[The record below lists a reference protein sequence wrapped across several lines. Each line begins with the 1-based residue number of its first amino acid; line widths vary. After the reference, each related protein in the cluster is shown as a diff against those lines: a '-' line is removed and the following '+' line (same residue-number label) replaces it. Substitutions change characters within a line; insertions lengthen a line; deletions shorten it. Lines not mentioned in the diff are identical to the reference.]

1 MPLMPESITQSEMD
15 HTNDAVVKIAPVS
28 NTQILKNST
37 QLSETFS
44 EQSLATSPKPV
55 IWTPRFIII
64 FALALIIG
72 LSVASLLTQGMLNG
86 YYPPQ
91 AVLLV
96 LVALALGGWIAVARL
111 VRSLW
116 TRMGGIFGSIWAVFT
131 GISLVISL
139 LPIDPGSPILL
150 HLSASTNSALLGSY
164 ICLSIDRT
172 PFYRWD
178 SWFFRLAPILGGCA
192 VAATYFLF
200 PADPPS
206 FINLESA
213 TVTVILILCVLIW
226 WTRPSCWR
234 SQPGLAF
241 LFGTTPFILLLLT
254 LLNVTDKEGHLF
266 FLTQVALLSLLLG
279 ILRVLQGEIQ
289 NR

>member
-1 MPLMPESITQSEMD
+1 MPESITQSEMD
-15 HTNDAVVKIAPVS
+15 STNDAVVEIAPVH
-28 NTQILKNST
+28 NTQTPKNST

-44 EQSLATSPKPV
+44 EQVVPTSPKPV

-91 AVLLV
+91 AVLLA

-111 VRSLW
+111 VCSLW
-116 TRMGGIFGSIWAVFT
+116 TRIGGVFGSIWAVFT

-139 LPIDPGSPILL
+139 LPIDSGSPLLL

-206 FINLESA
+206 FINLESV

-266 FLTQVALLSLLLG
+266 FLTQVALLSHLLG